1 MKTRGRL
8 KLKFRAKLKKSL
20 WTREDMLGRVG
31 KWCFLFSFDKI
42 EKPVNIFR

>member
-1 MKTRGRL
+1 MIEMKIVKWEKFKMKTRGRL

-31 KWCFLFSFDKI
+31 K
-42 EKPVNIFR
+42 